1 MASSL
6 PSPSSG
12 ISALTDMVSS
22 RFGLAS
28 STANQAV
35 GGMLGVA
42 NNVLPADTWSALTES
57 IPGAEELLE
66 LTENALPAGSSM
78 DSLDD
83 VGTALGSNAGLDSS
97 QLAEMGSLME
107 SYLSS
112 AVDDEAMR
120 SQIQNIFG

>member
-1 MASSL
+1 
-6 PSPSSG
+6 
-12 ISALTDMVSS
+12 
-22 RFGLAS
+22 
-28 STANQAV
+28 
-35 GGMLGVA
+35 
-42 NNVLPADTWSALTES
+42 VLPADTWSALTES